1 MDFSPQKKYGKI
13 KSVGWVGK
21 GGREGGS
28 RSVCSTT
35 QVIQSNLDN
44 RGWGGEPDGTFGA
57 SRRIL
62 VTLVQIVSDKEK
74 KNPVGIP

>member
-13 KSVGWVGK
+13 ISVGWVGK
-21 GGREGGS
+21 GGS